1 MKNDNYTENLNL
13 SRRDSDMI
21 DEDNVLSPTSMS
33 VAGDKDEEP
42 EKSSLDLLK
51 ELEDNYVEYK
61 APTEK
66 ESQYGDSS
74 NSSEAKQ
81 TAAQTAAQK
90 QKASGFVVGANIR
103 TNNERFMFL
112 YKEAIKEFRI
122 P

>member
-1 MKNDNYTENLNL
+1 MSIMKNDNYTENLSL

-66 ESQYGDSS
+66 ES
-74 NSSEAKQ
+74 
-81 TAAQTAAQK
+81 
-90 QKASGFVVGANIR
+90 
-103 TNNERFMFL
+103 
-112 YKEAIKEFRI
+112 
-122 P
+122 